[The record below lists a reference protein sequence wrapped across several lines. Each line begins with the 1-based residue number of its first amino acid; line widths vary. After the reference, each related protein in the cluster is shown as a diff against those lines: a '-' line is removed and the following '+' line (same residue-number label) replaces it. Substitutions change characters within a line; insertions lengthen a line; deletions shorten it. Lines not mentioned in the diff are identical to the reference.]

1 MAIRIRAPAD
11 PASRRA
17 SDHPWEI
24 DQAVLADGVDWSMIF
39 GRSGPV
45 EMEIGCGK
53 GLFLSRASA
62 GHPEV
67 NWLGVERSSEHLRRA
82 IDRAV
87 KARVENVRFVKAGA
101 EDLLRSW
108 LPDASLRAVHIL
120 YPDPWPKKRHH
131 KRRLLGL
138 QQGPATVR
146 HLARVVEPGGHLAIA
161 TDHTGYAEVIMQVMR
176 GAEGFEREET
186 FYSQSLFADGEL
198 PLTEFERKYRLEG
211 RLRHRFSWRRR

>member
-131 KRRLLGL
+131 KRRLI
-138 QQGPATVR
+138 QPWFA
-146 HLARVVEPGGHLAIA
+146 HEAARVLRPASRVLLA
-161 TDHTGYAEVIMQVMR
+161 TDHEDYARQMDQV
-176 GAEGFEREET
+176 
-186 FYSQSLFADGEL
+186 FADDGDFVLVSRMFGEDA
-198 PLTEFERKYRLEG
+198 PQGITNWEVKFRAQGKGIFKFEFA
-211 RLRHRFSWRRR
+211 RR